1 MPWFRAIAQRIPDHW
16 GEPKS
21 ILGVNVFFNMSERE
35 RREIL
40 RTWQRLGPSRPSS
53 LRVARH
59 AFRIC
64 LVPKPVKY
72 NLTSCLKSSVTRAR
86 FQTR

>member
-1 MPWFRAIAQRIPDHW
+1 VAQGFFRSRSGAENEFWPMAPHTTVTI
-16 GEPKS
+16 
-21 ILGVNVFFNMSERE
+21 
-35 RREIL
+35 
-40 RTWQRLGPSRPSS
+40 RLNFR
-53 LRVARH
+53 LARH

-72 NLTSCLKSSVTRAR
+72 NLTSCLKSPVTRAR